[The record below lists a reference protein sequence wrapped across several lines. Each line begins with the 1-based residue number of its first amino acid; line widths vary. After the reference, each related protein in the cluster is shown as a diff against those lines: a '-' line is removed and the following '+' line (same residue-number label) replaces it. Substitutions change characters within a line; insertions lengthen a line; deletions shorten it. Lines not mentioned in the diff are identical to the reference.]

1 MVKKKEVKRQPTV
14 GKKQHKKIK
23 TEQNVG
29 CSGVVSR
36 SCPTCGILRVA
47 YFRKKHGNKPNS
59 VGDILGEK
67 NEIVVTTFGTNLLTS
82 VKHILHNDQSTR
94 ERHL

>member
-1 MVKKKEVKRQPTV
+1 MVKNEEVKRQPTV

-47 YFRKKHGNKPNS
+47 YFRKNTVISP
-59 VGDILGEK
+59 ILWVIFWGK
-67 NEIVVTTFGTNLLTS
+67 RTKL
-82 VKHILHNDQSTR
+82 
-94 ERHL
+94 